1 MIYVIQ
7 AVLFLLPVVANAYYP
22 VTTNGLLPV
31 AWGVVLAYAVTVEI
45 PRWLLAFSRR
55 RDARLEA
62 KKRVR
67 QRPDG
72 TVLDRILRK

>member
-7 AVLFLLPVVANAYYP
+7 AVLFLIPPLVNAYYP

-31 AWGVVLAYAVTVEI
+31 AWGVVLAYGATVEI
-45 PRWLLAFSRR
+45 PRWLRAFRRR

-62 KKRVR
+62 KERVR
-67 QRPDG
+67 QG
-72 TVLDRILRK
+72 TDSALLD